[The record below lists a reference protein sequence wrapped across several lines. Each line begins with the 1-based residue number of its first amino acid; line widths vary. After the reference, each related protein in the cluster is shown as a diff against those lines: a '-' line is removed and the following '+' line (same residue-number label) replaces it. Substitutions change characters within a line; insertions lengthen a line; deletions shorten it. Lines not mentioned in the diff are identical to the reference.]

1 MSRMS
6 RGIRTLAPVV
16 TTAVVWGLTAAPAV
30 ADPGFD
36 VPDDAVITIRGDG
49 SGHGIGMSQYGAYRA
64 ARDGHSHRQ
73 ILDFYYPGTDLGR
86 AGGAVKVWISAD
98 RDRDLRVGDRRG
110 LTIRKVGGRTW
121 RPREPRAKQWRVR
134 SARGGAHVISYRTR
148 TWKTWKK
155 VRGTVELAAGGKP
168 LTLRT
173 PSGTARYRGA
183 LRSTRLRSGQRITV
197 NVLPLEQ
204 YLRGVVPSEMQAGW
218 PQQALRAQAVAA
230 RTYAVHERGDGNT
243 YYDVCDTAACQ
254 AYGGVPAEASATTR
268 AVTATAGEVLT
279 HDGAIALA
287 MYSASNG
294 GYTVDGGEPYLPAQE
309 DAFEGTSEDYYGW
322 RVRLTA
328 RQVERVYDLNDLTRI
343 QVADRDGQGPRGGRV
358 TELLVTTEGGS
369 DPDTYSLGIASF
381 RRNFGL
387 PSTLF
392 EVTKVE

>member
-1 MSRMS
+1 MS
-6 RGIRTLAPVV
+6 RGIRALAPVV
-16 TTAVVWGLTAAPAV
+16 TAAVILGLTAVPSTAA

-36 VPDDAVITIRGDG
+36 VPEDAVITIRGDG
-49 SGHGIGMSQYGAYRA
+49 SGHGIGMSQYGAYGA
-64 ARDGHSHRQ
+64 ARDGRSHRQ
-73 ILDFYYPGTDLGR
+73 ILDFYYPGTDLGS

-98 RDRDLRVGDRRG
+98 RDRDLRVDDRKG

-121 RPREPRAKQWRVR
+121 RPREPRAEQWRVR
-134 SARGGAHVISYRTR
+134 SASGGTHVISYRTR
-148 TWKTWKK
+148 TWQTWRK

-173 PSGTARYRGA
+173 PSGAVRYRGA

-243 YYDVCDTAACQ
+243 YYDVCDYAACQ
-254 AYGGVPAEASATTR
+254 AYGGASAEASASTS

-294 GYTVDGGEPYLPAQE
+294 GHTVDGGEPYLPAQA
-309 DAFEGTSEDYYGW
+309 DDFEGDSADYYDW
-322 RVRLTA
+322 RRTFTTRQFEKAFGLGNLTYL
-328 RQVERVYDLNDLTRI
+328 QVES
-343 QVADRDGQGPRGGRV
+343 RDGNGPRDGRV
-358 TELLVTTEGGS
+358 TAVRMRTEGGF
-369 DPDTYSLGIASF
+369 DAPVDGEKV
-381 RRNFGL
+381 RRNLGL
-387 PSTLF
+387 PSSLF
-392 EVTKVE
+392 EITRVR